1 MEQKVNPVR
10 ELEASSEEA
19 FTSWRSIASVVAGMV
34 ARMDLY
40 ESEEDRHKPP
50 SYVPVAWAAE

>member
-1 MEQKVNPVR
+1 MEHKVNPTR
-10 ELEASSEEA
+10 ELEASPEEA
-19 FTSWRSIASVVAGMV
+19 FTSWRSIASVAAGVV

-40 ESEEDRHKPP
+40 KSEGDRHKPP